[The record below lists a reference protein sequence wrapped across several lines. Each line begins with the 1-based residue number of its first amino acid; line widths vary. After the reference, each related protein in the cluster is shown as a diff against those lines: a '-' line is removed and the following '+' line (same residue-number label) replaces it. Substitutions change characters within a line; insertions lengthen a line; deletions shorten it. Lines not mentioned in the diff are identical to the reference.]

1 MIRRG
6 LPGVDPASCTIR
18 RVDPAPLSRL
28 HEHLRSRDLD
38 AARELLHRTAWTNLA
53 NVLRALPE
61 DEKRVASD
69 LLDPGTAARLREQLT
84 DQERDD
90 LDPAPRPRDS
100 MP

>member
-1 MIRRG
+1 
-6 LPGVDPASCTIR
+6 
-18 RVDPAPLSRL
+18 VDPAPLSEL

-38 AARELLHRTAWTNLA
+38 AARAVLHRTAWTNLA

-69 LLDPGTAARLREQLT
+69 LLDPATAAQLRERLT

-90 LDPAPRPRDS
+90 LDPSPHSRDAE
-100 MP
+100 P